1 MHIRVKRRN
10 VTIFCEVQPDE
21 TVLEVKQRIQELTE
35 KKPEEQKL
43 VLDGVRERLL
53 ERVSV
58 HDCALMLVVVVSGL
72 CVCVRIE
79 SGREKRGKRTVSHLI
94 SWYNSTCVLQRCAES
109 TATKSDVELP
119 NVAALP
125 LSIFCKFTHAHVSLR
140 SSSSS
145 SSLA

>member
-43 VLDGVRERLL
+43 VLDGVRERVL

-58 HDCALMLVVVVSGL
+58 HDCALMVVVLVSGL
-72 CVCVRIE
+72 CVRAD
-79 SGREKRGKRTVSHLI
+79 RKRT
-94 SWYNSTCVLQRCAES
+94 
-109 TATKSDVELP
+109 
-119 NVAALP
+119 
-125 LSIFCKFTHAHVSLR
+125 
-140 SSSSS
+140 
-145 SSLA
+145 